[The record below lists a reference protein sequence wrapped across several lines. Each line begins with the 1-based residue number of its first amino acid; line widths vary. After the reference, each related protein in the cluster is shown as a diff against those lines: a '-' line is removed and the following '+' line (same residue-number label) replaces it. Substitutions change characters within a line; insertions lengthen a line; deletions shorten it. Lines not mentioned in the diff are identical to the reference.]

1 MDVVRV
7 KCENILFV
15 LFLRYTNNFVEH
27 FLSALQRRRPST
39 EMRRPS
45 IAELEEKIDKPST
58 PLKDLGSPGPPI
70 IVDVAE
76 SYSAI
81 EDQTGYM
88 TIQVEG
94 TPAPTF
100 KFFKVILFPIVTNIN
115 IIYIFKYRNR
125 TAYRK
130 NIRMSEIANRIDTI
144 FFYTRNHIF

>member
-1 MDVVRV
+1 
-7 KCENILFV
+7 
-15 LFLRYTNNFVEH
+15 
-27 FLSALQRRRPST
+27 
-39 EMRRPS
+39 MRRPS

-58 PLKDLGSPGPPI
+58 PLKDLGAPGPPV

-100 KFFKVILFPIVTNIN
+100 KFFKVILPT
-115 IIYIFKYRNR
+115 IIFILL
-125 TAYRK
+125 
-130 NIRMSEIANRIDTI
+130 
-144 FFYTRNHIF
+144 

>member
-1 MDVVRV
+1 MSVIGDALKLYRNIIDVVGVGR
-7 KCENILFV
+7 ENRKKKKKNEKHKIYYSKIV
-15 LFLRYTNNFVEH
+15 TWP
-27 FLSALQRRRPST
+27 LQRRRPST

-45 IAELEEKIDKPST
+45 VAELEEKIDKPST
-58 PLKDLGSPGPPI
+58 PLKDFGAPGPPS

-100 KFFKVILFPIVTNIN
+100 KFFKVI
-115 IIYIFKYRNR
+115 YFK
-125 TAYRK
+125 
-130 NIRMSEIANRIDTI
+130 IM
-144 FFYTRNHIF
+144 

>member
-1 MDVVRV
+1 
-7 KCENILFV
+7 
-15 LFLRYTNNFVEH
+15 
-27 FLSALQRRRPST
+27 
-39 EMRRPS
+39 MRRPS

-58 PLKDLGSPGPPI
+58 PLKDMGTPGPPS

-100 KFFKVILFPIVTNIN
+100 KFFKVIHFNGN
-115 IIYIFKYRNR
+115 
-125 TAYRK
+125 TAS
-130 NIRMSEIANRIDTI
+130 I
-144 FFYTRNHIF
+144 

>member
-1 MDVVRV
+1 MWD
-7 KCENILFV
+7 
-15 LFLRYTNNFVEH
+15 
-27 FLSALQRRRPST
+27 LQRRRPST

-58 PLKDLGSPGPPI
+58 PLKDVGPPGPPS

-100 KFFKVILFPIVTNIN
+100 KFFKVIIFNIKVKE
-115 IIYIFKYRNR
+115 YLKCLLL
-125 TAYRK
+125 
-130 NIRMSEIANRIDTI
+130 TI
-144 FFYTRNHIF
+144 L